1 MKKVIILGICFL
13 LLPCCVF
20 SQVDNMRG
28 KRVIDRCDKTIS
40 VDFQGVTLMNLC
52 KVISQQSSLNF
63 VASEAVQERTVT
75 LYMENVQ
82 LAAAMDIL
90 FNANNLTYD
99 FHPQANIFVIREMGK
114 PGIERVTKVYN
125 LKYARV
131 KKSRLQQEIDDL
143 IADEDSEDTEAE
155 DGITA
160 AVREALTE
168 NGKVIEDAI
177 TNALIVIDVPS
188 QFRII
193 DQIIASL
200 DVQQPKVLIEV
211 EILDVSKNL
220 VDEMGVDWPTT
231 LASLDVTGRRAT
243 RFPFFGNK
251 AGNENIDY
259 TVTSPG
265 AVAMGTLGSNHFT
278 PSILTVIGAELALDF
293 LKTDNSTKSL
303 ARPKILT
310 LSNETAEIKITTD
323 EAIGVQQNV
332 DENGNVNYTV
342 ERTET
347 GTRLRVTPQVNPQ
360 SGEIT
365 LIVESVEKQAT
376 DSGFQT
382 TGTSYISGTIKDPE
396 ERSTKAVVRIK
407 NGEVLLLGGLIKR
420 TETDNRTSVPGI
432 SNIPLLGNLFKHKR
446 DDVDD
451 RELLIFITPRLVE
464 ESQFQFSRAVR
475 TLDREQSMVNS
486 KQEAVQTALDRFQLS
501 GHGKTR

>member
-1 MKKVIILGICFL
+1 MCICFL
-13 LLPCCVF
+13 ILPGYVF
-20 SQVDNMRG
+20 SQVDNLHG
-28 KRVIDRCDKTIS
+28 KRLLTRCDKKIS

-52 KVISQQSSLNF
+52 KMISQQSGLNF

-82 LAAAMDIL
+82 LAAAMDTL
-90 FNANNLTYD
+90 FDANNLAYD
-99 FHPQANIFVIREMGK
+99 FYPQANIFVIREMGK

-131 KKSRLQQEIDDL
+131 KKSRLQQEIDEI
-143 IADEDSEDTEAE
+143 IADEDSDSDGDAE

-188 QFRII
+188 QFKII
-193 DQIIASL
+193 DQIVASL

-211 EILDVSKNL
+211 EILDVSKDL

-231 LASLDVTGRRAT
+231 LASLDVTGQRAT

-251 AGNENIDY
+251 AGNENISY

-293 LKTDNSTKSL
+293 LKTDNATKSL

-323 EAIGVQQNV
+323 EAIGVQQNT

-347 GTRLRVTPQVNPQ
+347 GTRLRVTPQVNRQ
-360 SGEIT
+360 NGEIT

-382 TGTSYISGTIKDPE
+382 TGSSYISGTIKDPE

-420 TETDNRTSVPGI
+420 TETDNHTSVPGL
-432 SNIPLLGNLFKHKR
+432 SKIPVLGNLFKHKR
-446 DDVDD
+446 DEVDD
-451 RELLIFITPRLVE
+451 RELLIFITPRLVD
-464 ESQFQFSRAVR
+464 ESQFQLSRAVR
-475 TLDREQSMVNS
+475 TLGREQSMVSS
-486 KQEAVQTALDRFQLS
+486 KQDAVETALDRFQS
-501 GHGKTR
+501 GVYGKAR